1 MREERYPIYAKGF
14 LDGDPFTRM
23 MVPIFSE
30 AHQARTFIETFIG
43 CDEHHRV
50 GCLITLDPTFTL
62 RAEEMDRIMDA
73 RLEGWELPAKYE
85 RMIFRFKYGNFDGMR
100 PKENAI
106 VATAAPRRERER
118 RPDRPTGYVTISDL
132 AATWNVLPMHARA
145 ALRASGLEKPAYG
158 WAFDPKEV
166 DAIKKIVV
174 G

>member
-1 MREERYPIYAKGF
+1 MREERYPIYAKGR
-14 LDGDPFTRM
+14 LDGDPFARI
-23 MVPIFSE
+23 MVPIFTE

-43 CDEHHRV
+43 CDDYHRDGDV
-50 GCLITLDPTFTL
+50 LELGSFTL
-62 RAEEMDRIMDA
+62 KAEQMDRILGA
-73 RLEGWELPAKYE
+73 SLEGWELPSKYE
-85 RMIFRFKYGNFDGMR
+85 RLILSFKYGSYGMPR
-100 PKENAI
+100 PKEDAL
-106 VATAAPRRERER
+106 VTTAAPRRERER
-118 RPDRPTGYVTISDL
+118 RPDRPPGFVTISDL